1 MLCSRQDRRALR
13 CRTALRVSWT
23 PLRGSACRSS
33 ACSGARE
40 CKYWEAYARDAI
52 RTMLC
57 RGPPA
62 WGGRGIAPRLPRTTT
77 RRKRTIPARRG
88 IMHHTVRATLG
99 LLLFSLA
106 MATCSS
112 GETLSIAASLGENEW
127 KVMREHV
134 FPPFEARENCR
145 IRAVNI
151 EAGNTLKKLEVMH
164 RANRMSID
172 LVLLDNMNLAP
183 YVEKRL
189 LLDLTKY
196 QALIDP
202 EVDASLVQPLTFHGQ
217 LMFFP
222 GRPNVQI
229 TYYNT
234 DVFNGSTYT
243 IPETWDELLA
253 VAQRL
258 KAAYNVGKV
267 AVHGTLDGNTTAQVF
282 EFITAAGGKITTL
295 NDAGSVKAFTF
306 LQQLYPYLSPETKKA
321 NWNTTNTFLSND
333 TLFLARNWPVG
344 MQVIVQQ
351 NQKTNIQAYAT
362 WAGPAGRATMI
373 GGDVIAITKRSSNQE
388 LALKFAGY
396 FMSREIQA
404 LLVTKLGWPPIRSDA
419 LGSVP
424 EWQQG
429 FFKAIMEALRYG
441 HYRPAIM
448 GWSAV
453 DKYVTRLGRL

>member
-1 MLCSRQDRRALR
+1 MR
-13 CRTALRVSWT
+13 
-23 PLRGSACRSS
+23 
-33 ACSGARE
+33 
-40 CKYWEAYARDAI
+40 
-52 RTMLC
+52 
-57 RGPPA
+57 
-62 WGGRGIAPRLPRTTT
+62 
-77 RRKRTIPARRG
+77 
-88 IMHHTVRATLG
+88 HTVCATWV
-99 LLLFSLA
+99 LLLFSLG
-106 MATCSS
+106 MTRFSS
-112 GETLSIAASLGENEW
+112 GETLSISASLGENEW
-127 KVMREHV
+127 KVMREKV
-134 FPPFEARENCR
+134 FPPFETREHCR

-151 EAGNTLKKLEVMH
+151 EAGDTLKKIELMH

-172 LVLLDNMNLAP
+172 LLLLDNMNLAP

-234 DVFNGSTYT
+234 DVFNGTNQT
-243 IPETWDELLA
+243 IPETWDALLE
-253 VAQRL
+253 VAKQL
-258 KAAYNVGKV
+258 KAAYKVGKV

-295 NDAGSVKAFTF
+295 NDAGSIKAFTF
-306 LQQLYPYLSPETKKA
+306 LQRLYPYLSPETKKA
-321 NWNTTNTFLSND
+321 NWNTTNKFLSED

-351 NQKTNIQAYAT
+351 NQKTNIKAYAT

-404 LLVTKLGWPPIRSDA
+404 LLVTELGWPPIRSDA

-453 DKYVTRLGRL
+453 DKYVNLAFKDIVIDGRDVQTTLDTYARDLQEELDWLK

>member
-1 MLCSRQDRRALR
+1 MR
-13 CRTALRVSWT
+13 
-23 PLRGSACRSS
+23 
-33 ACSGARE
+33 
-40 CKYWEAYARDAI
+40 
-52 RTMLC
+52 
-57 RGPPA
+57 
-62 WGGRGIAPRLPRTTT
+62 
-77 RRKRTIPARRG
+77 
-88 IMHHTVRATLG
+88 HTVCAIWV
-99 LLLFSLA
+99 LLLFSLG
-106 MATCSS
+106 MTRFSS
-112 GETLSIAASLGENEW
+112 GETLSISASLGENEW
-127 KVMREHV
+127 KVMREKV
-134 FPPFEARENCR
+134 FPPFETREHCR

-151 EAGNTLKKLEVMH
+151 EAGDTLKKIELMH

-172 LVLLDNMNLAP
+172 LLLLDNMNLAP

-234 DVFNGSTYT
+234 DVFNGTNQT
-243 IPETWDELLA
+243 IPETWDALLE
-253 VAQRL
+253 VAKQL
-258 KAAYNVGKV
+258 KAAYKVGKV

-295 NDAGSVKAFTF
+295 NDAGSIKAFTF

-321 NWNTTNTFLSND
+321 NWNTTNKFLSED

-351 NQKTNIQAYAT
+351 NQKTNIKAYAT

-404 LLVTKLGWPPIRSDA
+404 LLVTELGWPPIRSDA

-453 DKYVTRLGRL
+453 DKYVNLAFKDIVIDGRDVQTTLDTYARDLQEELDWLK

>member
-1 MLCSRQDRRALR
+1 M
-13 CRTALRVSWT
+13 
-23 PLRGSACRSS
+23 P
-33 ACSGARE
+33 
-40 CKYWEAYARDAI
+40 Y
-52 RTMLC
+52 
-57 RGPPA
+57 
-62 WGGRGIAPRLPRTTT
+62 T
-77 RRKRTIPARRG
+77 R
-88 IMHHTVRATLG
+88 RATLG
-99 LLLFSLA
+99 LLLVALGTPSLA
-106 MATCSS
+106 A
-112 GETLSIAASLGENEW
+112 GATLSLAASLGEHEW

-134 FPPFEARENCR
+134 FPPFEAREHCR

-151 EAGNTLKKLEVMH
+151 EAGDTLKKIEVMH

-189 LLDLTKY
+189 VLDLTKY
-196 QALIDP
+196 QSLIDP
-202 EVDASLVQPLTFHGQ
+202 AVDASLVQPLIFNGQ

-234 DVFNGSTYT
+234 DIFNGTSYH
-243 IPETWDELLA
+243 IPETWDELLE
-253 VAQRL
+253 VAKRL
-258 KAAYNVGKV
+258 KATYKVGKV

-295 NDAGSVKAFTF
+295 NDAGSVQAFTF

-344 MQVIVQQ
+344 MQVIVRQ

-373 GGDVIAITKRSSNQE
+373 GGDVIAITKRSPNQE

-396 FMSREIQA
+396 FMSREVQT
-404 LLVTKLGWPPIRSDA
+404 LLVTALGWPPIRSDA

-424 EWQQG
+424 KWQQG

-453 DKYVTRLGRL
+453 DKYVNLAFKDIVMDGRDVQTALDTYARDLQEELDWLK

>member
-1 MLCSRQDRRALR
+1 M
-13 CRTALRVSWT
+13 
-23 PLRGSACRSS
+23 P
-33 ACSGARE
+33 
-40 CKYWEAYARDAI
+40 Y
-52 RTMLC
+52 
-57 RGPPA
+57 
-62 WGGRGIAPRLPRTTT
+62 T
-77 RRKRTIPARRG
+77 R
-88 IMHHTVRATLG
+88 RATLG
-99 LLLFSLA
+99 LLIFSLA
-106 MATCSS
+106 MASFSS
-112 GETLSIAASLGENEW
+112 GETLSISASLGENEW
-127 KVMREHV
+127 KVMREQV
-134 FPPFEARENCR
+134 FPVFEARENCR

-151 EAGNTLKKLEVMH
+151 EAGDTLKKIEVMH

-172 LVLLDNMNLAP
+172 LLLLDNMNLAP

-189 LLDLTKY
+189 VLDLTKY
-196 QALIDP
+196 QAQIDP
-202 EVDASLVQPLTFHGQ
+202 EVYKSLVNPLTFNGR

-234 DVFNGSTYT
+234 DVFSGSNYP
-243 IPETWDELLA
+243 IPETWDELLE
-253 VAQRL
+253 VAKRL
-258 KAAYNVGKV
+258 KAAYKVGKV
-267 AVHGTLDGNTTAQVF
+267 AMHGTLDTNTTTQVF
-282 EFITAAGGKITTL
+282 EFITAAGGEITTL

-321 NWNTTNTFLSND
+321 TWNTTNKWLSEE

-344 MQVIVQQ
+344 MQVIVKQ
-351 NQKTNIQAYAT
+351 NQKTNIKAYAT

-373 GGDVIAITKRSSNQE
+373 GGDVIAITKRSPNQD

-396 FMSREIQA
+396 LMSREIQT
-404 LLVTKLGWPPIRSDA
+404 LLVTELGWPPIRSDA

-441 HYRPAIM
+441 HYRPAIL

-453 DKYVTRLGRL
+453 DKYVNLAFKDIVMDGRDVQATLNTYARDLQEELEWLK

>member
-1 MLCSRQDRRALR
+1 MQ
-13 CRTALRVSWT
+13 
-23 PLRGSACRSS
+23 
-33 ACSGARE
+33 
-40 CKYWEAYARDAI
+40 
-52 RTMLC
+52 
-57 RGPPA
+57 
-62 WGGRGIAPRLPRTTT
+62 
-77 RRKRTIPARRG
+77 
-88 IMHHTVRATLG
+88 HTVRATLG

-106 MATCSS
+106 MAKCSS
-112 GETLSIAASLGENEW
+112 GETLSISASLGENEW

-134 FPPFEARENCR
+134 FPPFEAREHCR

-151 EAGNTLKKLEVMH
+151 EAGDTLKKIEVMH

-172 LVLLDNMNLAP
+172 LLLLDNMNLAP

-202 EVDASLVQPLTFHGQ
+202 EVDASLVQPLTFHGR

-243 IPETWDELLA
+243 IPETWDELLE
-253 VAQRL
+253 VAKRL
-258 KAAYNVGKV
+258 KAAYKVGKV

-282 EFITAAGGKITTL
+282 EFITAAGGKITTF
-295 NDAGSVKAFTF
+295 NDAGSIKAFTF

-321 NWNTTNTFLSND
+321 NWNTTNKFLSED

-351 NQKTNIQAYAT
+351 NQKTNIKAYAT

-396 FMSREIQA
+396 FMSREMQT
-404 LLVTKLGWPPIRSDA
+404 LLVTELGWPPIRSDA

-453 DKYVTRLGRL
+453 EKYVNLAFKDIVIDGRDVQTTLDTYARDLQEELDWLK

>member
-1 MLCSRQDRRALR
+1 M
-13 CRTALRVSWT
+13 
-23 PLRGSACRSS
+23 P
-33 ACSGARE
+33 
-40 CKYWEAYARDAI
+40 Y
-52 RTMLC
+52 
-57 RGPPA
+57 
-62 WGGRGIAPRLPRTTT
+62 T
-77 RRKRTIPARRG
+77 R
-88 IMHHTVRATLG
+88 RATLG
-99 LLLFSLA
+99 LLLMSLGTPSLA
-106 MATCSS
+106 A
-112 GETLSIAASLGENEW
+112 GATLSLAASLGEHEW

-134 FPPFEARENCR
+134 FPPFEARQHCR

-151 EAGNTLKKLEVMH
+151 EAGDTLKKIEIMH

-172 LVLLDNMNLAP
+172 LVLLDNIHLAP

-189 LLDLTKY
+189 VLDLTQY
-196 QALIDP
+196 HALIAP
-202 EVDASLVQPLTFHGQ
+202 EVDASLVHPLTFHDR

-234 DVFNGSTYT
+234 DVFHGSTYH
-243 IPETWDELLA
+243 IPETWDEILE

-258 KAAYNVGKV
+258 KVAYKVGKV
-267 AVHGTLDGNTTAQVF
+267 AVHGTLDSNTTTQVF
-282 EFITAAGGKITTL
+282 EFITAAGGEITTL

-321 NWNTTNTFLSND
+321 NWNTTNKFLSEE

-344 MQVIVQQ
+344 MQMIVQQ

-373 GGDVIAITKRSSNQE
+373 GGDVIAITKRSPNQE
-388 LALKFAGY
+388 LALQFARY
-396 FMSREIQA
+396 FMSREVQT
-404 LLVTKLGWPPIRSDA
+404 LLVTALGWPPIRSDA

-429 FFKAIMEALRYG
+429 FFKAIMEALHYG

-448 GWSAV
+448 GWSTV
-453 DKYVTRLGRL
+453 EKYVNLAFKDIVIDGRDVQATLETYARDLQEELEWFK

>member
-1 MLCSRQDRRALR
+1 
-13 CRTALRVSWT
+13 
-23 PLRGSACRSS
+23 
-33 ACSGARE
+33 
-40 CKYWEAYARDAI
+40 
-52 RTMLC
+52 
-57 RGPPA
+57 
-62 WGGRGIAPRLPRTTT
+62 
-77 RRKRTIPARRG
+77 
-88 IMHHTVRATLG
+88 MHHTVRATLV
-99 LLLFSLA
+99 LLIFSLA
-106 MATCSS
+106 MARFSS

-134 FPPFEARENCR
+134 FPTFEAREHCR

-151 EAGNTLKKLEVMH
+151 EAGDTLKKIEVMH

-189 LLDLTKY
+189 VLDLTKY

-202 EVDASLVQPLTFHGQ
+202 EVDASLVQPLTFNGR

-234 DVFNGSTYT
+234 DVFHGGNYQM
-243 IPETWDELLA
+243 PETWDEILE
-253 VAQRL
+253 VAKRL
-258 KAAYNVGKV
+258 KATYKVGKV
-267 AVHGTLDGNTTAQVF
+267 AVHGTLDTNTTTQVF
-282 EFITAAGGKITTL
+282 EFITAAGGKITAL

-306 LQQLYPYLSPETKKA
+306 LQKLYPYLSPETKKA
-321 NWNTTNTFLSND
+321 NWNTTNKFLSEE
-333 TLFLARNWPVG
+333 TLFLARNWPIG

-373 GGDVIAITKRSSNQE
+373 GGDVIAITKRSPNQE

-396 FMSREIQA
+396 FMSREIQT
-404 LLVTKLGWPPIRSDA
+404 LLVTELGWPPIRSDA

-453 DKYVTRLGRL
+453 DKYVNLAFKDIVMDGRDVQATLDTYARDLQEELDWLK

>member
-1 MLCSRQDRRALR
+1 
-13 CRTALRVSWT
+13 
-23 PLRGSACRSS
+23 
-33 ACSGARE
+33 
-40 CKYWEAYARDAI
+40 
-52 RTMLC
+52 
-57 RGPPA
+57 
-62 WGGRGIAPRLPRTTT
+62 
-77 RRKRTIPARRG
+77 
-88 IMHHTVRATLG
+88 MHHIVRATLG

-106 MATCSS
+106 MVTCSS

-151 EAGNTLKKLEVMH
+151 EAGDTLKKLEVMH

-234 DVFNGSTYT
+234 DVFNGTNQT
-243 IPETWDELLA
+243 IPETWDALLE
-253 VAQRL
+253 VAKQL
-258 KAAYNVGKV
+258 KAAYKVGKV

-282 EFITAAGGKITTL
+282 EFITAAGGKITTF
-295 NDAGSVKAFTF
+295 NDAGSIKAFTF

-321 NWNTTNTFLSND
+321 NWNTTNKFLSED

-351 NQKTNIQAYAT
+351 NQKTNIKAYAT

-396 FMSREIQA
+396 FMSREMQT
-404 LLVTKLGWPPIRSDA
+404 LLVTELGWPPIRSDA

-453 DKYVTRLGRL
+453 EKYVNLAFKDIVIDGRDVQTTLDTYARDLQEELDWLK

>member
-1 MLCSRQDRRALR
+1 MH
-13 CRTALRVSWT
+13 
-23 PLRGSACRSS
+23 
-33 ACSGARE
+33 
-40 CKYWEAYARDAI
+40 Y
-52 RTMLC
+52 
-57 RGPPA
+57 
-62 WGGRGIAPRLPRTTT
+62 T
-77 RRKRTIPARRG
+77 RR
-88 IMHHTVRATLG
+88 VTLG
-99 LLLFSLA
+99 LLLGSLGMVRVSSGG
-106 MATCSS
+106 MASLSS
-112 GETLSIAASLGENEW
+112 GETLSISASLGENEW

-134 FPPFEARENCR
+134 FPPFEAQEHCR

-151 EAGNTLKKLEVMH
+151 EAGDTLKKIEVMH

-172 LVLLDNMNLAP
+172 LLLLDNMNLAP

-202 EVDASLVQPLTFHGQ
+202 EVDASLVQPLTFHGR

-234 DVFNGSTYT
+234 DVFSGTGYH

-258 KAAYNVGKV
+258 KAAYKVGKV
-267 AVHGTLDGNTTAQVF
+267 AVHGTLDGSTTAQVF
-282 EFITAAGGKITTL
+282 EFITAAGGKITTF

-306 LQQLYPYLSPETKKA
+306 LQRLYPYLSPETKKA

-373 GGDVIAITKRSSNQE
+373 GGDVIAITKRSPNQE

-396 FMSREIQA
+396 FMSREVQT
-404 LLVTKLGWPPIRSDA
+404 LLVSELGWPPIRSDA

-429 FFKAIMEALRYG
+429 FFQAIMEALRYG

-453 DKYVTRLGRL
+453 EKYVNLAFKDIVMDGRDVQTTLDTYARDLQEELDWLK

>member
-1 MLCSRQDRRALR
+1 MHHMVCAAFVFFLCS
-13 CRTALRVSWT
+13 
-23 PLRGSACRSS
+23 
-33 ACSGARE
+33 
-40 CKYWEAYARDAI
+40 
-52 RTMLC
+52 
-57 RGPPA
+57 
-62 WGGRGIAPRLPRTTT
+62 
-77 RRKRTIPARRG
+77 
-88 IMHHTVRATLG
+88 LG
-99 LLLFSLA
+99 
-106 MATCSS
+106 MASFSS
-112 GETLSIAASLGENEW
+112 GETLSISASLGENEW

-134 FPPFEARENCR
+134 FPTFEARENCR

-151 EAGNTLKKLEVMH
+151 EAGDTLKKIEVMH

-189 LLDLTKY
+189 VLDLTQH
-196 QALIDP
+196 QALIEP
-202 EVDASLVQPLTFHGQ
+202 AVDASLVQPLTFNGR

-234 DVFNGSTYT
+234 DVFSGTGYH

-258 KAAYNVGKV
+258 KAAYKVGKV
-267 AVHGTLDGNTTAQVF
+267 AVHGTLDGSTTAQVF
-282 EFITAAGGKITTL
+282 EFITAAGGKITTF

-396 FMSREIQA
+396 FMSREIQT
-404 LLVTKLGWPPIRSDA
+404 LLVTELGWPPIRSDA

-453 DKYVTRLGRL
+453 EKYVNLAFKDIVIDGRDVQTTLDTYARDLQEELDWLK

>member
-1 MLCSRQDRRALR
+1 
-13 CRTALRVSWT
+13 
-23 PLRGSACRSS
+23 
-33 ACSGARE
+33 
-40 CKYWEAYARDAI
+40 
-52 RTMLC
+52 
-57 RGPPA
+57 
-62 WGGRGIAPRLPRTTT
+62 
-77 RRKRTIPARRG
+77 
-88 IMHHTVRATLG
+88 MHHMVRATLG

-106 MATCSS
+106 MVTCSS

-151 EAGNTLKKLEVMH
+151 EAGDTLKKLEVMH

-234 DVFNGSTYT
+234 DVFNGTNQT
-243 IPETWDELLA
+243 IPETWDALLE
-253 VAQRL
+253 VAKQL
-258 KAAYNVGKV
+258 KAAYKVGKV

-282 EFITAAGGKITTL
+282 EFITAAGGKITTF
-295 NDAGSVKAFTF
+295 NDAGSIKAFTF

-321 NWNTTNTFLSND
+321 NWNTTNKFLSED

-351 NQKTNIQAYAT
+351 NQKTNIKAYAT

-396 FMSREIQA
+396 FMSREMQT
-404 LLVTKLGWPPIRSDA
+404 LLVTELGWPPIRSDA

-453 DKYVTRLGRL
+453 EKYVNLAFKDIVIDGRDVQTTLDTYARDLQEELDWLK

>member
-1 MLCSRQDRRALR
+1 M
-13 CRTALRVSWT
+13 
-23 PLRGSACRSS
+23 
-33 ACSGARE
+33 
-40 CKYWEAYARDAI
+40 
-52 RTMLC
+52 
-57 RGPPA
+57 
-62 WGGRGIAPRLPRTTT
+62 
-77 RRKRTIPARRG
+77 
-88 IMHHTVRATLG
+88 VRATLG

-106 MATCSS
+106 MVTCSS

-151 EAGNTLKKLEVMH
+151 EAGDTLKKLEVMH

-234 DVFNGSTYT
+234 DVFNGTNQT
-243 IPETWDELLA
+243 IPETWDALLE
-253 VAQRL
+253 VAKQL
-258 KAAYNVGKV
+258 KAAYKVGKV

-282 EFITAAGGKITTL
+282 EFITAAGGKITTF
-295 NDAGSVKAFTF
+295 NDAGSIKAFTF

-321 NWNTTNTFLSND
+321 NWNTTNKFLSED

-351 NQKTNIQAYAT
+351 NQKTNIKAYAT

-396 FMSREIQA
+396 FMSREMQT
-404 LLVTKLGWPPIRSDA
+404 LLVTELGWPPIRSDA

-453 DKYVTRLGRL
+453 ESM

>member
-1 MLCSRQDRRALR
+1 M
-13 CRTALRVSWT
+13 
-23 PLRGSACRSS
+23 P
-33 ACSGARE
+33 
-40 CKYWEAYARDAI
+40 Y
-52 RTMLC
+52 
-57 RGPPA
+57 
-62 WGGRGIAPRLPRTTT
+62 T
-77 RRKRTIPARRG
+77 RRT
-88 IMHHTVRATLG
+88 TLG
-99 LLLFSLA
+99 LWLGALGMVSVSSGGMASL
-106 MATCSS
+106 SS
-112 GETLSIAASLGENEW
+112 GETLSLSASLGEHEW

-134 FPPFEARENCR
+134 FPPFEAQEHCR

-151 EAGNTLKKLEVMH
+151 EAGDTLKKLEVMH

-234 DVFNGSTYT
+234 DVFNGTNQT
-243 IPETWDELLA
+243 IPETWDALLE
-253 VAQRL
+253 VAKQL
-258 KAAYNVGKV
+258 KAAYKVGKV

-295 NDAGSVKAFTF
+295 NDAGSIKAFTF
-306 LQQLYPYLSPETKKA
+306 LQQLYPYLSPESKKA
-321 NWNTTNTFLSND
+321 NWNTTNKFLSED

-351 NQKTNIQAYAT
+351 NQKTNIKAYAT

-396 FMSREIQA
+396 FMSREIQT
-404 LLVTKLGWPPIRSDA
+404 LLVTELGWPPIRSDA

-453 DKYVTRLGRL
+453 DKYVNLAFKDIVIDGRDVQTTLDTYARDLQEELDWLK

>member
-1 MLCSRQDRRALR
+1 
-13 CRTALRVSWT
+13 
-23 PLRGSACRSS
+23 
-33 ACSGARE
+33 
-40 CKYWEAYARDAI
+40 
-52 RTMLC
+52 
-57 RGPPA
+57 
-62 WGGRGIAPRLPRTTT
+62 
-77 RRKRTIPARRG
+77 
-88 IMHHTVRATLG
+88 MHHTVRATLV
-99 LLLFSLA
+99 LLIFSLA
-106 MATCSS
+106 MARFSS

-134 FPPFEARENCR
+134 FPTFEAREHCR

-151 EAGNTLKKLEVMH
+151 EAGDTLKKIEVMH

-189 LLDLTKY
+189 VLDLTKY

-202 EVDASLVQPLTFHGQ
+202 EVDASLVQPLTFNGR

-234 DVFNGSTYT
+234 DVFHGGNYQM
-243 IPETWDELLA
+243 PETWNELLE
-253 VAQRL
+253 VAKRL
-258 KAAYNVGKV
+258 KATYKVGKV
-267 AVHGTLDGNTTAQVF
+267 AVHGTLDTNTTTQVF
-282 EFITAAGGKITTL
+282 EFITAAGGKITAL

-306 LQQLYPYLSPETKKA
+306 LQKLYPYLSPETKKA
-321 NWNTTNTFLSND
+321 NWNTTNKFLSEE
-333 TLFLARNWPVG
+333 TLFLARNWPIG

-373 GGDVIAITKRSSNQE
+373 GGDVIAITKRSPNQE

-396 FMSREIQA
+396 LMSREIQTR
-404 LLVTKLGWPPIRSDA
+404 LVTELGWPPIRPDA

-429 FFKAIMEALRYG
+429 FFQAIMEALRYG

-453 DKYVTRLGRL
+453 DKYVNLAFKDIVMDGRDVQGTLDTYARDLQEELDWLK

>member
-1 MLCSRQDRRALR
+1 
-13 CRTALRVSWT
+13 
-23 PLRGSACRSS
+23 
-33 ACSGARE
+33 
-40 CKYWEAYARDAI
+40 
-52 RTMLC
+52 
-57 RGPPA
+57 
-62 WGGRGIAPRLPRTTT
+62 
-77 RRKRTIPARRG
+77 
-88 IMHHTVRATLG
+88 MHHMVRATLG

-106 MATCSS
+106 MVTCSS

-151 EAGNTLKKLEVMH
+151 EAGDTLKKLEVMH
-164 RANRMSID
+164 RANRISID

-234 DVFNGSTYT
+234 DVFNGTTQT
-243 IPETWDELLA
+243 IPETWDALLE
-253 VAQRL
+253 VAKQL
-258 KAAYNVGKV
+258 QAAYKVGKV

-295 NDAGSVKAFTF
+295 NDAGSIKAFTF

-321 NWNTTNTFLSND
+321 NWNTTNKFLSED

-351 NQKTNIQAYAT
+351 NQKTNIKAYAT

-396 FMSREIQA
+396 FMSREMQT
-404 LLVTKLGWPPIRSDA
+404 LLVTDLGWPPIRSDA

-453 DKYVTRLGRL
+453 EKYVNLAFKDIVIDGRDVQTTLDTYARDLQEELDWLK